1 MNRHRSSCLRGFV
14 AAAAACAVVGAAAC
28 SEDAQDDARQA
39 ADSIA
44 EEVGDAAQTAVSNV
58 QEAAGEAIDDAT
70 ELAARNLAAEY
81 GEREFDEAG
90 YPIDDE
96 GLSCEATA
104 TDDATA
110 LDVSCSGMTEDD
122 SEAMLTG
129 RTGEIPGASLTELE
143 GDFTGSVDGGEI
155 FTTDRLGG

>member
-1 MNRHRSSCLRGFV
+1 MNRHRSSCARGFV
-14 AAAAACAVVGAAAC
+14 AAAAACAVVGVAAC
-28 SEDAQDDARQA
+28 SQESQDDARQA
-39 ADSIA
+39 AESAISA
-44 EEVGDAAQTAVSNV
+44 V
-58 QEAAGEAIDDAT
+58 QEAAGEVIDDAT

-96 GLSCEATA
+96 GLTCAATA

-110 LDVSCSGMTEDD
+110 LDVSCSGTTEDD

>member
-1 MNRHRSSCLRGFV
+1 M
-14 AAAAACAVVGAAAC
+14 VGATAC
-28 SEDAQDDARQA
+28 SDEARDDVRQA
-39 ADSIA
+39 TETIA

-58 QEAAGEAIDDAT
+58 QEAAGEAVDDAT
-70 ELAARNLAAEY
+70 EVAARNLAAEY

-110 LDVSCSGMTEDD
+110 LDISCSGTTEDD

-129 RTGEIPGASLTELE
+129 QTSEIPGASLTELE
-143 GDFTGSVDGGEI
+143 GDFTGTVDGGEV

>member
-1 MNRHRSSCLRGFV
+1 M
-14 AAAAACAVVGAAAC
+14 VGATAC
-28 SEDAQDDARQA
+28 SDEARDDVRQA
-39 ADSIA
+39 AETIA
-44 EEVGDAAQTAVSNV
+44 DEVGDAAQTAVSNV
-58 QEAAGEAIDDAT
+58 QEAAGEAVDDAT
-70 ELAARNLAAEY
+70 EVAARNLAAEY

-110 LDVSCSGMTEDD
+110 LDIACSGTTEDD

-129 RTGEIPGASLTELE
+129 QTSEIPGASLTELE
-143 GDFTGSVDGGEI
+143 GDFTGTVDGGEV

>member
-1 MNRHRSSCLRGFV
+1 MACVGSSPPLL
-14 AAAAACAVVGAAAC
+14 ACAVVGVAAC
-28 SEDAQDDARQA
+28 SEEARRCQA
-39 ADSIA
+39 SRRVDRRGRRRAA
-44 EEVGDAAQTAVSNV
+44 ESAVSNV

-96 GLSCEATA
+96 GLTCEATA

-110 LDVSCSGMTEDD
+110 LDISCSGMTEDD

-129 RTGEIPGASLTELE
+129 RTGEIPGASTHRA
-143 GDFTGSVDGGEI
+143 GG
-155 FTTDRLGG
+155 RLHWLGRRR